1 MFSGKHVIDD
11 KDGVVSRLRDAIHYK
26 PEVPDVEFEEM
37 SKDAPAKETR
47 GNSGEEKG
55 ASKATD
61 VKPGTQNVKVEETM
75 KESEK
80 TSEKENA
87 NDSEETLK
95 DSGKT
100 SEKENVN
107 NDETVKDS
115 VETSKKENGD
125 DKSIKRKRN

>member
-1 MFSGKHVIDD
+1 MLSGKHVIDD

-47 GNSGEEKG
+47 GNSGEEK
-55 ASKATD
+55 ATD
-61 VKPGTQNVKVEETM
+61 VKPGTQSVKVEETM

-80 TSEKENA
+80 ASEKENA
-87 NDSEETLK
+87 NDSEEILE
-95 DSGKT
+95 DSEKT
-100 SEKENVN
+100 SVKENVN

-115 VETSKKENGD
+115 VKTSEKENGD